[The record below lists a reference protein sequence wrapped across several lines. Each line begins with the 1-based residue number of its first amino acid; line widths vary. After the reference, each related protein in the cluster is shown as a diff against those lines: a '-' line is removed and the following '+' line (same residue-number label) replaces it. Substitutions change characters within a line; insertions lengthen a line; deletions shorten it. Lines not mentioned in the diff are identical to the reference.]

1 MSAPAHTLHSD
12 DATRLVALVA
22 ELARE
27 LGQPASVAVSLDTPL
42 LERLGIDS
50 LGRMELALRI
60 EQAFRVRLLDE
71 AALLAATPRALLD
84 AIEAAGRGA
93 GNSTLRGSARPE
105 PAPAAGRAID
115 PPAAAGTLVDVLAW
129 HVERWPER
137 VHLTLLE
144 GEQAQ
149 PISYGELDRRARA
162 AAAGLGARGVGPGV
176 RVALML
182 PTGADY
188 FTCFLGVLLTG
199 AVPVPIYPPA
209 RLDAIEEHL
218 RRQSA
223 ILANAGV
230 SALIAPRIAAFASPL
245 LKQGVPTLEHFV
257 AAEDLRAFASS
268 DPQAPPV
275 FPLPEDVALLQY
287 TSGSTSLPKGVV
299 LTHAN
304 LLANIRGIGHAF
316 GLTAEDVV
324 VTWLPLYHDMG
335 LIGVWLS
342 ALYHAFPA
350 VVLAPQAFLARPQR
364 WLQAIHD
371 YRGTITA
378 APNFAYEI
386 CASRLPEEALAGLDL
401 SSWKHALNGAEPV
414 SPQTISRFTERY
426 ARYGFRAESMAPVY
440 GMAECSVAL
449 ALPRARVPPRI
460 DLVDRRRLEQEHIAI
475 PVAADHADALQ
486 VPACGTAIE
495 GHEIRIVDA
504 RGNVLGERRHGSI
517 QFRGPSATSG
527 YYRNEQATRQ
537 LLAGE
542 WRETGDMG
550 YLADNLIHV
559 TGRSKDIVI
568 RGGRNIYPHEIEETV
583 GSVAGIRRGCVAV
596 FGCADAAR
604 GTERIVIVAETR
616 LAAPEHAAL
625 AERVRGA
632 ARALL
637 DGDPDE
643 VVLAP
648 PGAVPKTSSGK
659 LRRAD
664 CRARYLAGEL
674 GRQAPP
680 WQARLKL
687 ATIVA
692 GTALRSGGAGVAA
705 GGYAGYAWLLLRAS
719 QLVGGIAV
727 TTAPGVARRRQA
739 MRAACRSFLRLAGIG
754 LTIHGHEQLHHGP
767 CLVVVNHQSYLDTII
782 MSALVPESF
791 FFTPKRDLENEFM
804 ARTLMRRLDYPFVDR
819 LDPKSGVG
827 DLEAVKRRLRGGASA
842 VVYPEGIFYPEPGLR
857 HFYLGAFAVAA
868 ETGTPVVPIAIRG
881 ARAIWR
887 GERPLLRRGSVV
899 VSVGAPIRPAGSD
912 WSSVLQLRTE
922 ARAWIAAHCGE
933 RDAAL

>member
-1 MSAPAHTLHSD
+1 MSTPAYTAHFD
-12 DATRLVALVA
+12 DATRLTALVA

-27 LGQPASVAVSLDTPL
+27 LGQPASVSVSLDTPL

-50 LGRMELALRI
+50 LGRLELAMRI
-60 EQAFRVRLLDE
+60 EQAFRVRLPDE
-71 AALLAATPRALLD
+71 AALLAATPRALLA
-84 AIEAAGRGA
+84 AIEAAA
-93 GNSTLRGSARPE
+93 GSTGELALRASARAE
-105 PAPAAGRAID
+105 PAPATGRAID
-115 PPAAAGTLVDVLAW
+115 PPVAASTLVDVLAW

-137 VHLTLLE
+137 AHLTLLE
-144 GEQAQ
+144 GDQAYK
-149 PISYGELDRRARA
+149 ITYGELDRRARA
-162 AAAGLGARGVGPGV
+162 AAAGLGARGVGPGA

-182 PTGADY
+182 PTGQDY
-188 FTCFLGVLLTG
+188 FACFLGVLLTG

-230 SALIAPRIAAFASPL
+230 SALIAPRIAAFAGPL
-245 LKQGVPTLEHFV
+245 LKHGVPSLEHFV
-257 AAEDLRAFASS
+257 AAEDLREFASN

-275 FPLPEDVALLQY
+275 FPRPEDVALLQY

-316 GLTAEDVV
+316 GLTADDVV

-335 LIGVWLS
+335 LIGAWLS
-342 ALYHAFPA
+342 SLYHAFPA

-371 YRGTITA
+371 YRGTISP

-386 CASRLPEEALAGLDL
+386 CASRLPEEALEGLDL
-401 SSWKHALNGAEPV
+401 SSWRHALNGAEPV
-414 SPQTISRFTERY
+414 SPQTIARFCERY

-449 ALPRARVPPRI
+449 ALPRERVPPRI
-460 DLVDRRRLEQEHIAI
+460 DRVDRRRLEQDHVAT
-475 PVAADHADALQ
+475 PVAADHPDVLH
-486 VPACGTAIE
+486 VPACGLAIE

-504 RGNVLGERRHGSI
+504 DGSVLAQRRHGRI

-527 YYRNEQATRQ
+527 YYRNEEATRK
-537 LLAGE
+537 LLDGD
-542 WRETGDMG
+542 WRETGDKG
-550 YLADNLIHV
+550 YLAEGHV
-559 TGRSKDIVI
+559 HITGRSKDIII

-583 GSVAGIRRGCVAV
+583 GNIDGIRKGCVAV
-596 FGCADAAR
+596 FGCDDELRA
-604 GTERIVIVAETR
+604 TERIVIVAETR
-616 LAAPEHAAL
+616 LGATGHAAL
-625 AERVRGA
+625 AERVRGTV
-632 ARALL
+632 RGLL

-643 VVLAP
+643 IVLVP
-648 PGAVPKTSSGK
+648 PKAVPKTSSGK

-664 CRARYLAGEL
+664 CRALYLEGAL

-680 WQARLKL
+680 WKARLGL
-687 ATIVA
+687 ASRVLKS
-692 GTALRSGGAGVAA
+692 ALRAGGAGVAA
-705 GGYAGYAWLLLRAS
+705 GGYAGYAWLLLRAC
-719 QLVGGIAV
+719 QTVGAIVV
-727 TTAPGVARRRQA
+727 TTAPGVSRRRQA
-739 MRAACRSFLRLAGIG
+739 MRRACRSFLRLAGID
-754 LTIHGHEQLHHGP
+754 LTIKGHEHLHGGS
-767 CLVVVNHQSYLDTII
+767 CMVVVNHQSYLDTIV
-782 MSALVPESF
+782 MSAVVPESF
-791 FFTPKRDLENEFM
+791 FFTPKRDLEGEFM

-819 LDPKSGVG
+819 LDPKSGVD
-827 DLEAVKRRLRGGASA
+827 DLEAVKGRLRHGASA

-868 ETGTPVVPIAIRG
+868 ETSTPVVPVAIHG
-881 ARAIWR
+881 ARSIWR
-887 GERPLLRRGSVV
+887 GERALLRRGSVV
-899 VSVGAPIRPAGSD
+899 VSIGAPIRPAGSD
-912 WSSVLQLRTE
+912 WNSVLQLRSE

-933 RDAAL
+933 RDAVL